1 MRQFLPN
8 ILIVFLITSQS
19 SVQEPTIHHSTR
31 PQYQDHQNVIEITET
46 HAYGVSEPADSPEA
60 WWSVSDISPGPD
72 NGILVS
78 DSRQHRVDL
87 VIPGKGVTTSFGYGE
102 GAGPGELSQPWSSAY
117 DRGEFIYI
125 SENGNTRISVFRS
138 NGEFIQIIRTIHRPA
153 RVVVGD
159 QQDLWVGRYWG
170 INVDGVDRYDSE
182 SGQFVL
188 SVGDRYRNEEWYGQ
202 WTIEPLLAYS
212 QSRVLVST
220 RHSPELVEYNS
231 DGIITRIISRDI
243 EWLTPPEPV
252 PDLPERIWNLSNG
265 HVSQLGV
272 MPDGTIVSLLAR
284 IQRYRDEQS
293 TTKEYYLDFF
303 SSEGLWLTTV
313 PLKSFG
319 RDMYLYTM
327 TIALDGG
334 LWLCYINE
342 NDIPTIV
349 RYEITWILLN

>member
-8 ILIVFLITSQS
+8 ILVVFLITSQS
-19 SVQEPTIHHSTR
+19 PVQEPTIHHSTK
-31 PQYQDHQNVIEITET
+31 PQYQDYQDVIEISET

-78 DSRQHRVDL
+78 DNRQHRVDL
-87 VIPGKGVTTSFGYGE
+87 VIPGKGVLNSFGMGE

-117 DRGEFIYI
+117 DRGELIYI
-125 SENGNTRISVFRS
+125 SENGNTRISVFRTD
-138 NGEFIQIIRTIHRPA
+138 GEFLQIIRPKHRPA
-153 RVVVGD
+153 RIVVGD
-159 QQDLWVGRYWG
+159 HQDLWVGRYWG
-170 INVDGVDRYDSE
+170 IMVDGVDRYDLKTS
-182 SGQFVL
+182 QFVW
-188 SVGDRYRNEEWYGQ
+188 SVGDRYRDEVWYGQ
-202 WTIEPLLAYS
+202 WTNEPFLAYS

-220 RHSPELVEYNS
+220 RHSSELVEYNS

-252 PDLPERIWNLSNG
+252 PVPDLPERMWNLSNG
-265 HVSQLGV
+265 QVRQLGV
-272 MPDGTIVSLLAR
+272 MPDGTIVSLLVR
-284 IQRYRDEQS
+284 VQRHGNEQS
-293 TTKEYYLDFF
+293 TTNENYLDFF

-334 LWLCYINE
+334 LWLCYIDE
-342 NDIPTIV
+342 EDTPIIV
-349 RYEITWILLN
+349 RYEITWIL